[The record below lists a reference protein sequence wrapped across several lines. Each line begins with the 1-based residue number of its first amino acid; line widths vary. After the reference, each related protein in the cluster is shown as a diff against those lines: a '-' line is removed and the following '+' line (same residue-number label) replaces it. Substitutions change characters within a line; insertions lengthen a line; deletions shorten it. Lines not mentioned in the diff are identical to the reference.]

1 MNFWIL
7 RMSDKINQK
16 LDEACCPPIY
26 VFNNTKIESAVKRN
40 LFLIDANDLVNVHQ
54 RVLKVLDINSE
65 TSSRYFN
72 FIRFKA
78 LYSNTKFSQE
88 PIINE
93 LTEIDLI

>member
-1 MNFWIL
+1 
-7 RMSDKINQK
+7 MSDEIDKK
-16 LDEACCPPIY
+16 LDEACTPIY
-26 VFNNTKIESAVKRN
+26 FFNNIKIESAIKRN
-40 LFLIDANDLVNVHQ
+40 LLLIDASDLKNIHE

-88 PIINE
+88 PILNE
-93 LTEIDLI
+93 ITEIDLI